1 MSDRTDALTG
11 SRIDGWIPIA
21 DHGLIGDLRTCAL
34 VATDGSIDWFCAP
47 RFDSPSIFG
56 SILDTDKGGSWRISP
71 RGEVTRTQ
79 QYYFPESNILVT
91 RFYTEQGVTEVQD
104 FMPLLK
110 AHDPDH
116 RQRLVRRVVT
126 VRGTAE
132 LDMRMAAR
140 PDYGAQRPHLEA
152 SPAGVRVRDDLVD
165 LALSASID
173 LVVEGDDVI
182 ASMAMSEGDS
192 AVFLLDV
199 LAPGQEAPAIDE
211 DEVARLFDATADF
224 WRGWLSQSTYTGR
237 WRERVNRSAL
247 ALKLMCHEPTGGVI
261 ASPTTSL
268 PEHIGGGRN
277 WDYRYVWIRDAAF
290 SLYALLRLGFTDEA
304 ASFVR
309 WLSERLGE
317 QEQDG
322 SADELGPL
330 RVLYDLDGNV
340 PTTERELDHLSG
352 YRDSR
357 PVRVGN
363 AAVEQLQLD
372 IYGELIDSVYLF
384 NKYGPGI
391 SHAAWEDL
399 TRIVEWLMVHW
410 DDADAGM
417 WEIRDE
423 PRHHTTSLLMVWVAL
438 ERMMRI
444 ARQRGLPGDL
454 TRWAE
459 ARDRAY
465 HRIMDDCWDPD
476 LGAFTQSVDTQV
488 LDAGV
493 LLMPMVKFLA
503 PDDPR
508 FVSTLAAIEERL
520 VSDSLVFRYDTGQSS
535 DGVGGE
541 EGTFS
546 LCSFWYVEALTRTG
560 RLEEARLAL
569 EKMFTYANHLG
580 LYAEQVG
587 LNGEQLGNFPQAFTH
602 LSLISAAINLDRAL
616 G

>member
-1 MSDRTDALTG
+1 MSGADRDAGDDVL
-11 SRIDGWIPIA
+11 PIA
-21 DHGLIGDLRTCAL
+21 EHGLIGDLRTCAL
-34 VATDGSIDWFCAP
+34 VGSDGSIDWFCAP

-56 SILDTDKGGSWRISP
+56 SILDQDRGGSWRIRP
-71 RGEVTRTQ
+71 VGDVTRTQ
-79 QYYFPESNILVT
+79 QYYFPDSNILVT
-91 RFYTEQGVTEVQD
+91 RFLTETGVTEVHD

-110 AHDPDH
+110 ANDAEHH
-116 RQRLVRRVVT
+116 QRLVRRVVA

-132 LDMRMAAR
+132 LEMRMAAR
-140 PDYGAQRPHLEA
+140 PDYGTARPDLERLE
-152 SPAGVRVRDDLVD
+152 GGIRVVDGEVCLGLSATVD
-165 LALSASID
+165 LT
-173 LVVEGDDVI
+173 VEGDDVT
-182 ASMAMSEGDS
+182 ATTSMTEGDT
-192 AVFLLDV
+192 ALFVLEV
-199 LAPGQEAPAIDE
+199 LAPGEDMRGCDE
-211 DEVARLFDATADF
+211 DDIERLFDLTAAF
-224 WRGWLSQSTYTGR
+224 WHDWLARSTYTGR

-247 ALKLMCHEPTGGVI
+247 MLKLMCHEPTGGII

-268 PEHIGGGRN
+268 PENIGGSRN
-277 WDYRYVWIRDAAF
+277 WDYRFVWIRDAAF

-304 ASFVR
+304 AAFVR

-317 QEQDG
+317 TPPEH
-322 SADELGPL
+322 ELGPL
-330 RVLYDLDGNV
+330 RVLYDLDGKV
-340 PTTERELDHLSG
+340 PSTEYELDHLSG
-352 YRDSR
+352 YRGSQ

-384 NKYGPGI
+384 NKYGSGI

-399 TRIVEWLMVHW
+399 TRIVEWLMEHW
-410 DDADAGM
+410 EDEDAGM

-423 PRHHTTSLLMVWVAL
+423 PKAHTTSRLMVWVAL

-459 ARDRAY
+459 VRDAVYR
-465 HRIMDDCWDPD
+465 RIMEHSWDEEV
-476 LGAFTQSVDTQV
+476 GAFMQYEGGDV

-493 LLMPMVKFLA
+493 LLMPMVKFVA

-508 FVSTLAAIEERL
+508 FVSTLKAIEDRL
-520 VSDSLVFRYDTGQSS
+520 VSDSLVFRYDHEKSP

-546 LCSFWYVEALTRTG
+546 LCSFWYVEALTRVG
-560 RLEEARLAL
+560 RLDEARLAL

-602 LSLISAAINLDRAL
+602 LSLISAAINLDRSL

>member
-1 MSDRTDALTG
+1 MAAVVRDPRTEGFL
-11 SRIDGWIPIA
+11 PIA
-21 DHGLIGDLRTCAL
+21 EHGLIGDLRTCAL
-34 VATDGSIDWFCAP
+34 VGSNGTIDWFCAP

-56 SILDTDKGGSWRISP
+56 SILDTDRGGDWQIHP
-71 RGEVTRTQ
+71 TGEVTRTQ

-91 RFYTEQGVTEVQD
+91 RFLTDTGVTELHD
-104 FMPLLK
+104 FMPLLE
-110 AHDPDH
+110 AHDEHH
-116 RQRLVRRVVT
+116 RQRLVRRVVA

-132 LDMRMAAR
+132 LEMRMAAR
-140 PDYGAQRPHLEA
+140 PDYGRAEITPE
-152 SPAGVRVRDDLVD
+152 PVEGGVRVIDGSLAIGLSATVD
-165 LALSASID
+165 LAIEDRDVTAGLS
-173 LVVEGDDVI
+173 
-182 ASMAMSEGDS
+182 MSEGDS
-192 AVFLLDV
+192 ALFVLEVLEPDEPMQGFDSDDV
-199 LAPGQEAPAIDE
+199 D
-211 DEVARLFDATADF
+211 RLFDATSAF
-224 WRGWLSQSTYTGR
+224 WRTWLARSTYTGR

-247 ALKLMCHEPTGGVI
+247 MLKLMCHEPTGGII

-304 ASFVR
+304 AAFVR

-317 QEQDG
+317 TPEN
-322 SADELGPL
+322 DELGPL
-330 RVLYDLDGNV
+330 RVLYDLDGKV
-340 PTTERELDHLSG
+340 PTKERELDHLSG
-352 YRDSR
+352 YRGSR

-372 IYGELIDSVYLF
+372 TYGELLDSVYLF
-384 NKYGPGI
+384 NKYGPGL
-391 SHAAWEDL
+391 SHDAWSDL
-399 TRIVEWLMVHW
+399 SRIMDWLLENW
-410 DDADAGM
+410 DRPDAGM
-417 WEIRDE
+417 WEIRDQ
-423 PRHHTTSLLMVWVAL
+423 PRAHTTSRLMEWVAV
-438 ERMMRI
+438 ERMMRV

-459 ARDRAY
+459 VRDAIY
-465 HRIMDDCWDPD
+465 ARIMTHCWDD
-476 LGAFTQSVDTQV
+476 EVGAFMQYEGSSV

-493 LLMPMVKFLA
+493 LLMPMVKFVA
-503 PDDPR
+503 PNDPR
-508 FVSTLAAIEERL
+508 FVSTLDAIEERL
-520 VSDSLVFRYDTGQSS
+520 VSDSLVYRYDHEQSP

-546 LCSFWYVEALTRTG
+546 LCSFWYVEALTRVG
-560 RLEEARLAL
+560 RVDEARLAL

-602 LSLISAAINLDRAL
+602 LSLISAAINLDRTL

>member
-1 MSDRTDALTG
+1 MSGAPD
-11 SRIDGWIPIA
+11 WIPIA

-34 VATDGSIDWFCAP
+34 VGTDGSVDWFCAP

-56 SILDTDKGGSWRISP
+56 SLLDREQGGSWRIHP

-91 RFYTEQGVTEVQD
+91 RFLTEQGVTELHD
-104 FMPLLK
+104 FMPLLR

-132 LDMRMAAR
+132 LEMRMAAR
-140 PDYGAQRPHLEA
+140 PDYGAQRPRLEESA
-152 SPAGVRVRDDLVD
+152 AGVRVVDDVVD
-165 LALSASID
+165 LALSADVD
-173 LVVEGDDVI
+173 LSVEGDDVVSSL
-182 ASMAMSEGDS
+182 SMREGDS
-192 AVFLLDV
+192 AVFVLDV
-199 LAPGQEAPAIDE
+199 LAPGEAVPTLAAE
-211 DEVARLFDATADF
+211 EVERLFDATADF
-224 WRGWLSQSTYTGR
+224 WHTWLSRSTYTGR

-317 QEQDG
+317 QQECGQGDAG
-322 SADELGPL
+322 SQLGPL
-330 RVLYDLDGNV
+330 RVLYDLDGKV
-340 PTTERELDHLSG
+340 PTTERELGHLSG

-363 AAVEQLQLD
+363 AAVQQLQLD

-391 SHAAWEDL
+391 SHAAWQDL
-399 TRIVEWLMVHW
+399 TRIVEWLMLHW

-417 WEIRDE
+417 WEIRGE

-459 ARDRAY
+459 VRDRVY
-465 HRIMDDCWDPD
+465 HRIMRDCWDPSI
-476 LGAFTQSVDTQV
+476 GAFTQSVGGDA

-508 FVSTLAAIEERL
+508 FISTLAAVEERL
-520 VSDSLVFRYDTGQSS
+520 VADSLVFRYDTEQSS

-602 LSLISAAINLDRAL
+602 LSLISAALNLDRAL

>member
-1 MSDRTDALTG
+1 MKDPLSDGFL
-11 SRIDGWIPIA
+11 PIA
-21 DHGLIGDLRTCAL
+21 EHGLIGDLRTCAL
-34 VATDGSIDWFCAP
+34 VGSNGTIDWFCAP

-56 SILDTDKGGSWRISP
+56 SILDPDRGGAWRIHP
-71 RGEVTRTQ
+71 TGEVTRTQ

-91 RFYTEQGVTEVQD
+91 RFLTDAGVTELHD
-104 FMPLLK
+104 FMPLLE
-110 AHDPDH
+110 AHDEDH

-126 VRGTAE
+126 VRGTSE
-132 LDMRMAAR
+132 LTMRMAAR
-140 PDYGAQRPHLEA
+140 PDYGQAQVVPERRDD
-152 SPAGVRVRDDLVD
+152 GVRVVDGTLAIGLSATVD
-165 LALSASID
+165 LEID
-173 LVVEGDDVI
+173 DRDVI
-182 ASMAMSEGDS
+182 ATLSMSEGES
-192 AVFLLDV
+192 ALFVLEV
-199 LAPGQEAPAIDE
+199 LAPDE
-211 DEVARLFDATADF
+211 PMQGFDSDDVDRLFDATAEF
-224 WRGWLSQSTYTGR
+224 WRTWLSRSTYTGR

-247 ALKLMCHEPTGGVI
+247 MLKLMCHEPTGGII

-304 ASFVR
+304 AAFVR

-317 QEQDG
+317 TPED
-322 SADELGPL
+322 DELGPL

-340 PTTERELDHLSG
+340 PTKERELDHLSG
-352 YRDSR
+352 YRGSQ

-372 IYGELIDSVYLF
+372 TYGELLDSVYLF
-384 NKYGPGI
+384 NKYGPGL
-391 SHAAWEDL
+391 SHDAWSDL
-399 TRIVEWLMVHW
+399 VRIMDWLLENW
-410 DDADAGM
+410 DRPDAGM

-423 PRHHTTSLLMVWVAL
+423 PRAHTTSRLMEWVAV

-444 ARQRGLPGDL
+444 SRQRGLPGDL
-454 TRWAE
+454 ARWAE
-459 ARDRAY
+459 VRDAIY
-465 HRIMDDCWDPD
+465 QRIMTHCWDD
-476 LGAFTQSVDTQV
+476 EVGAFMQYEGSPV

-493 LLMPMVKFLA
+493 LLMPMVKFVA
-503 PDDPR
+503 PNDPR
-508 FVSTLAAIEERL
+508 FVSTLGAIEERL
-520 VSDSLVFRYDTGQSS
+520 VSDSLVYRYDHEQSP

-546 LCSFWYVEALTRTG
+546 LCSFWYVEALTRVG
-560 RLEEARLAL
+560 RVDEARLAL

-602 LSLISAAINLDRAL
+602 LSLISAAINLDRTL

>member
-1 MSDRTDALTG
+1 MSRGPSGTDA
-11 SRIDGWIPIA
+11 DGWLPIA

-34 VATDGSIDWFCAP
+34 VGTDGSIDWFCAP

-56 SILDTDKGGSWRISP
+56 SILDQEKGGSWQIKP
-71 RGEVTRTQ
+71 AGDLTRTQ

-91 RFYTEQGVTEVQD
+91 RFLTEHGVSELHD

-110 AHDPDH
+110 AHDEAH
-116 RQRLVRRVVT
+116 RQRVVRRVVT

-132 LDMRMAAR
+132 LEMRLAAR
-140 PDYGAQRPHLEA
+140 PDYGATRPVLEQLEDGIRIADDVVHLGLSA
-152 SPAGVRVRDDLVD
+152 DVDLV
-165 LALSASID
+165 ID
-173 LVVEGDDVI
+173 GDDVT
-182 ASMAMSEGDS
+182 ASLSMSEGDV
-192 AVFLLDV
+192 AIFVLDV
-199 LAPGQEAPAIDE
+199 LDPDE
-211 DEVARLFDATADF
+211 DLVVLDAADVGRLFDQTADF
-224 WRGWLSQSTYTGR
+224 WRGWLSRSTYTGR

-247 ALKLMCHEPTGGVI
+247 VLKLMCHEPTGGVI

-268 PEHIGGGRN
+268 PEHIGGTRN
-277 WDYRYVWIRDAAF
+277 WDYRYVWVRDAAF

-304 ASFVR
+304 AAFVR

-317 QEQDG
+317 QSETPG
-322 SADELGPL
+322 ADDHALGPL

-340 PTTERELDHLSG
+340 PTQENELDHLSG
-352 YRDSR
+352 YRGSR

-384 NKYGPGI
+384 NKYGSGI
-391 SHAAWEDL
+391 SHEAWADL
-399 TRIVEWLMVHW
+399 TRIVEWLMQHW

-459 ARDRAY
+459 ARDKAY
-465 HRIMDDCWDPD
+465 HRIMDDCWDEEI
-476 LGAFTQSVDTQV
+476 GAFVQHVGADV

-493 LLMPMVKFLA
+493 LLMPMVKFVA

-508 FVSTLAAIEERL
+508 FLSTLAAIEDRL
-520 VSDSLVFRYDTGQSS
+520 VSDSLVFRYDHEQSG
-535 DGVGGE
+535 DGVDGE

-602 LSLISAAINLDRAL
+602 LSLISAALNLDRSL